1 MSGRI
6 GQVSLVADVKIF
18 GCTLDGAIR
27 PGWWDTM
34 RQSGRLIQGMGSG
47 MCSMSDVRRTLQ
59 ERSAVWAYQQF
70 QFAYPE
76 LESILHGEDGRYEI
90 HVVGPVGDW
99 DELSRI
105 FDREIRPITANV
117 KLVSEPP
124 SLEKLNISTTAADD
138 AWLIN
143 EPMTHPWINDLLSLA
158 APGLPAGNLVFKF
171 DLDGFFFEHQGLSNE
186 ELASVDA
193 AYRKLQ
199 LPGSLRFAQLST
211 SPTKE
216 EVVSAAVAP
225 ENFLDLPVVRRFR
238 ASSQAIRGLVEE
250 DEDSWREFT
259 SSRSQQRFSRS
270 ESSREKFSVLF
281 GADDLSDV
289 KLAELLCIYDV
300 VNIVPTYDLGWLG
313 RHEIDLASFEELVGM
328 GRIRLVL
335 PVPVARYPSSLV
347 EAAVGANKSSVIL
360 SRRLASLTVSH
371 GQHKDPLL
379 YGPFSNQE
387 RIDLLRMIQS
397 VVSSTPLA
405 PLVSAYGRVLRQQHT
420 ALFRHGAVATME
432 SGFGAL
438 VGELVHAT
446 RGVDARLELSHAGAM
461 VEWAACLGATYLP
474 REFADY
480 DESGNATTIA
490 NYFNRTSGTTPGHV
504 ADRMHRVVDGLLAPR
519 GLSALEVARGT
530 TAESFWKFRRV
541 ARGLLTAD
549 IDREELSQAVRML
562 NDDVRSFER
571 RREFQAKYHIRTTLT
586 ELVTLPLN
594 TKIDLLFPGASF
606 VAASLARICKTVLKD
621 RGVFPS
627 EEGPWGDVVDAIH
640 GLATWT
646 SLDAVVISRARD
658 RLRN

>member
-1 MSGRI
+1 
-6 GQVSLVADVKIF
+6 
-18 GCTLDGAIR
+18 
-27 PGWWDTM
+27 
-34 RQSGRLIQGMGSG
+34 MGG
-47 MCSMSDVRRTLQ
+47 VSDVRRVIQ

-90 HVVGPVGDW
+90 HVVGLVGDW
-99 DELSRI
+99 VELSRI
-105 FDREIRPITANV
+105 FDKEIRPVTANV
-117 KLVSEPP
+117 KLVSDPP
-124 SLEKLNISTTAADD
+124 SLEKLDISATAADD

-143 EPMTHPWINDLLSLA
+143 EPMTHPWVNDLLSLA

-171 DLDGFFFEHQGLSNE
+171 DPDGFLFEHQGLSNE

-199 LPGSLRFAQLST
+199 LPGSLRFAQLSA
-211 SPTKE
+211 SPPKE
-216 EVVSAAVAP
+216 DVVSAAFAS
-225 ENFLDLPVVRRFR
+225 ERFLDLPVVRRFR

-250 DEDSWREFT
+250 DEESWREFA
-259 SSRSQQRFSRS
+259 SSRGRQRLYRT

-300 VNIVPTYDLGWLG
+300 VNVVPTYDLEWLG
-313 RHEIDLASFEELVGM
+313 RHEIDLTSFEELVGM
-328 GRIRLVL
+328 GRLKLVL
-335 PVPVARYPSSLV
+335 PVPVARYPSPLV
-347 EAAVGANKSSVIL
+347 EAAVGADKSSVIL

-387 RIDLLRMIQS
+387 RIELLRMIQS
-397 VVSSTPLA
+397 VGSSTPLA
-405 PLVSAYGRVLRQQHT
+405 PLVSAYGKVLRQQHT

-446 RGVDARLELSHAGAM
+446 RGIDARLELSQAGAM

-474 REFADY
+474 REFGDY
-480 DESGNATTIA
+480 DESGNATIIA
-490 NYFNRTSGTTPGHV
+490 NYFNRTSGPTSGNV

-519 GLSALEVARGT
+519 GLSPLDVARGT
-530 TAESFWKFRRV
+530 TSESFWKFRRV
-541 ARGLLTAD
+541 AGALLTAD
-549 IDREELSQAVRML
+549 VDQEELSQAVRKL
-562 NDDVRSFER
+562 NEDVRSFER
-571 RREFQAKYHIRTTLT
+571 RREFQAKYHIRTTLA
-586 ELVTLPLN
+586 ELVTAPLN
-594 TKIDLLFPGASF
+594 TKIDLLFPGASIL
-606 VAASLARICKTVLKD
+606 AAALARVCKTKLKE
-621 RGVFPS
+621 RGMLPS
-627 EEGPWGDVVDAIH
+627 EDGPWGDIVDAMH

-646 SLDAVVISRARD
+646 SLDAVVVSRARD
-658 RLRN
+658 RLRK